1 MRALSL
7 FSGVGG
13 FDLGFE
19 RAGIRTVAF
28 AESDKWASEVLARHW
43 PDTPN
48 RGDVLELFRDEQHAS
63 VDGQHLRDAGGT
75 SSERHGEP
83 AARSI
88 DLVHG
93 GFPCQDLSVAGKRA
107 GLGGERSNLWYQ
119 FQRILSELRPRWCVI
134 ENVPGLLSSNDG
146 RDFAYLLE
154 SLGECGFDGI
164 GWAILDAQN
173 FGVPQRRRRVF
184 IVGGP
189 SRASVEQV
197 LSICES
203 CGGNPETGGEAGEE
217 VAGTIGGG
225 SGERGWN
232 NSLDAASFVAAPV
245 TAIANGIQHSGPP
258 GTRRDDAE
266 SLVAAPVTASAGHH
280 GHSSPRGDGQDNLV
294 AYALTARE
302 AKGVSQREGVT
313 NLVAQPLRANRWG
326 GSDSHGDEGNV
337 VAFDDRNQASSEGRY
352 HTLGIGGEFG
362 VRRLTPLECER
373 LMGWPDDWTRWD
385 SEGNEIA
392 DSHRYRMCGNGVV
405 ATVAEWIGRRIMALA

>member
-203 CGGNPETGGEAGEE
+203 CGGNPETGEEAGKALAGTLGGGSKAGERGYRNDLDAQGAFIP
-217 VAGTIGGG
+217 VAGTLGASHGD
-225 SGERGWN
+225 RGQPI
-232 NSLDAASFVAAPV
+232 D
-245 TAIANGIQHSGPP
+245 
-258 GTRRDDAE
+258 
-266 SLVAAPVTASAGHH
+266 GH
-280 GHSSPRGDGQDNLV
+280 G
-294 AYALTARE
+294 AY
-302 AKGVSQREGVT
+302 
-313 NLVAQPLRANRWG
+313 LVAQPLRANRWG

-352 HTLGIGGEFG
+352 HTLGIGGESSTMRSDCISGEFG

-405 ATVAEWIGRRIMALA
+405 ATVAEWIGRRIVAVDGSQN

>member
-1 MRALSL
+1 
-7 FSGVGG
+7 
-13 FDLGFE
+13 
-19 RAGIRTVAF
+19 VAF

-203 CGGNPETGGEAGEE
+203 CGGNPETGEEAGEAL
-217 VAGTIGGG
+217 AGTLGG
-225 SGERGWN
+225 SSKAGERGYRN
-232 NSLDAASFVAAPV
+232 DLDGQGAF
-245 TAIANGIQHSGPP
+245 IANGIQHSGPP

-266 SLVAAPVTASAGHH
+266 SLVASPATASAIPIAGTL
-280 GHSSPRGDGQDNLV
+280 GARAKGRVGGIMDTYIAPGWPGPRGDGQD
-294 AYALTARE
+294 
-302 AKGVSQREGVT
+302 

-337 VAFDDRNQASSEGRY
+337 VAYALNGREAKGVSQRESQ
-352 HTLGIGGEFG
+352 TNLVAEQG

-405 ATVAEWIGRRIMALA
+405 ATVAEWIGRRIVAVDGDQVEKVRRDLERKRRSA